1 MKAIYVCTISKAK
14 KAAFVIWISSL
25 LLASPTLVVQV
36 HMEVGHRVKAFWCV
50 RNFDAPLLWRGYET
64 YMLVLVL
71 LVPACVMA
79 AAYAAICASVVSM
92 VGQRR
97 SMTGK
102 GQMKS
107 AEVSANGGGGIAQ
120 APAHPEDKTIRQ
132 VVPMLIVVVVLFII
146 CWGPLL
152 ILNMLTAHDIVPN
165 ISVSTKY
172 ARTVLD
178 LLSYFNSCMNPVVY
192 GFMSRNFRKGF
203 KRALCNLAR
212 RDDGNQSLSHSHH
225 ARPAAARDVARLE
238 TLNGA
243 NAAKL
248 SLQWKGLDHD
258 PRRCSSRRQEY
269 GRFGHTPT
277 RDSAKAEFESCH
289 MSRTPP
295 AAKPSIRHRVCAAA
309 VLAPSELRQCG
320 SLAADTMK
328 GKYILFSLSST
339 RSSDMVSGAGY
350 SLQWNRYSGIFPQ
363 EYNPNGDYKQ
373 IVLNNTSYDQA
384 DYDTIY

>member
-1 MKAIYVCTISKAK
+1 MDEEKAVSKIARLLSYSWTMGFLLCKLIYYMQAVSSVCSVLTLTTMSLERCYAIVYPMKAIYVCTISKAK

-25 LLASPTLVVQV
+25 ILASPTLVVQV

-102 GQMKS
+102 GQMES

-120 APAHPEDKTIRQ
+120 APTHPEDKTIRQ

-152 ILNMLTAHDIVPN
+152 ILNMLRAYEIVPS

-225 ARPAAARDVARLE
+225 ARPATAR
-238 TLNGA
+238 
-243 NAAKL
+243 
-248 SLQWKGLDHD
+248 
-258 PRRCSSRRQEY
+258 
-269 GRFGHTPT
+269 
-277 RDSAKAEFESCH
+277 
-289 MSRTPP
+289 
-295 AAKPSIRHRVCAAA
+295 
-309 VLAPSELRQCG
+309 
-320 SLAADTMK
+320 
-328 GKYILFSLSST
+328 
-339 RSSDMVSGAGY
+339 
-350 SLQWNRYSGIFPQ
+350 
-363 EYNPNGDYKQ
+363 
-373 IVLNNTSYDQA
+373 
-384 DYDTIY
+384 